1 MSKDI
6 SLDFKLPV
14 QEVEREGRSYHLEAT
29 EAERKALAERF
40 GLIGF
45 GSLVADLEVRDRGA
59 EEGIFVTGNLKAS
72 YTQRCIVSLEP
83 VGEELET
90 SFELMLVDEATAD
103 RMDADEVYLDDAAPE
118 YDALEGNLVPLGEIV
133 AQTVSIN
140 MNPYP
145 RAEDAVL
152 NVGNKKNISV
162 NEEEMKKPNPFAVL
176 DKLRKES

>member
-6 SLDFKLPV
+6 SLDFMLPV
-14 QEVEREGRSYHLEAT
+14 QEVERDGRSYRLEAS
-29 EAERKALAERF
+29 EAELAALAERF
-40 GLIGF
+40 NLIEF
-45 GSLVADLEVRDRGA
+45 GSLKADIEVKDRGA
-59 EEGIFVTGNLKAS
+59 EQGIFVTGTLDAAF
-72 YTQRCIVSLEP
+72 TQRCIVSLEP
-83 VGEELET
+83 VAEEMST

-103 RMDADEVYLDDAAPE
+103 RMDAEEVYLDDDAPE
-118 YDALEGNLVPLGEIV
+118 YDALEGDMIPLGEIV

-145 RAEDAVL
+145 RAEDAEL

-162 NEEEMKKPNPFAVL
+162 NEEELKKPNPFAVL